1 MATKTVTGRI
11 TQVTISAD
19 KWDDVKNSGAG
30 FFFIYMNALP
40 KASPDGF
47 KRVAIS
53 KGTHSAFSEIVQVA
67 MFAQSNQLKVKLAYL
82 ESNIT
87 RANSWD
93 FAVLNVISTEPE
105 T

>member
-47 KRVAIS
+47 NRVTQPS
-53 KGTHSAFSEIVQVA
+53 Q
-67 MFAQSNQLKVKLAYL
+67 KLCRWRCSL
-82 ESNIT
+82 SQT
-87 RANSWD
+87 S
-93 FAVLNVISTEPE
+93 
-105 T
+105 